1 MYIGQKQYFFGFLYY
16 YINYIKKIIIKIYT
30 IPNRY
35 IFVTYTVEYIIFIVK
50 GLQLNI
56 IKIYQCICH
65 LLYIN
70 YYTFV
75 LHLSV

>member
-1 MYIGQKQYFFGFLYY
+1 M
-16 YINYIKKIIIKIYT
+16 NKIYK
-30 IPNRY
+30 ILNLY
-35 IFVTYTVEYIIFIVK
+35 LFVTYTVEYIIFIVI

-56 IKIYQCICH
+56 IKIYQFIRH
-65 LLYIN
+65 FLYIN